1 MKSVSLC
8 LALSAVS
15 AISWGAEPL
24 YVPPA
29 DYAYAQPVVPQGQ
42 PIPEFQL
49 GAPAPGFGGHLPAV
63 PMTPGTVEPLPQML
77 PSYPSAGPVI
87 SGPVI
92 GGPIISGPVVGGKL
106 VSLYPNVKVR
116 SPHRKWPGGVSEVV
130 QIPNP
135 VPRSGNCEP
144 VYVQIC
150 VPPGCQ
156 PTVSYGPRGQR
167 VTYAFGGY
175 RVVVTSL
182 RGVVT
187 VDYDRKI

>member
-1 MKSVSLC
+1 MKPMTASLMV
-8 LALSAVS
+8 LSLTAVS
-15 AISWGAEPL
+15 GGAEPL
-24 YVPPA
+24 YVPSV
-29 DYAYAQPVVPQGQ
+29 DYAYVQPGVPQVQPV
-42 PIPEFQL
+42 PESHL
-49 GAPAPGFGGHLPAV
+49 GTPAPDFGGSLPALPTNPQMIPSQPQV
-63 PMTPGTVEPLPQML
+63 IESYPAVGPSYGSPLPT
-77 PSYPSAGPVI
+77 GPVI
-87 SGPVI
+87 SGQ
-92 GGPIISGPVVGGKL
+92 VVP
-106 VSLYPNVKVR
+106 LYQNVKVR
-116 SPHRKWPGGVSEVV
+116 SAHLAWPGGVSEVV
-130 QIPNP
+130 QIPSP

-156 PTVSYGPRGQR
+156 PSVSYGPKGQR